1 MTTTPSEDPRIQAG
15 YRILA
20 DLRDEIT
27 RADAKATVLVAV
39 LGMTAGALGALRAD
53 RDWGHSPP
61 STAAALL
68 WWLGALS
75 LIVALFALL
84 LAVVPRYRRS
94 RWEAGQPLTYFGD
107 VRRAALVGELD
118 TALSA
123 TGRAPAEALLVALA
137 ETSRIAARKH
147 LWVRAGLIA
156 FATAAVLLPGSLLF
170 S

>member
-1 MTTTPSEDPRIQAG
+1 MTAPAPEDPRVQAG

-39 LGMTAGALGALRAD
+39 LGVSTGALGALRSD
-53 RDWGHSPP
+53 RGWDHSPP
-61 STAAALL
+61 SAVAALL
-68 WWLGALS
+68 WWLGVSS
-75 LIVALFALL
+75 LIAALFALL

-94 RWEAGQPLTYFGD
+94 RWEAGRPLTYFAD
-107 VRRAALVGELD
+107 VRRAARAGELD

-123 TGRAPAEALLVALA
+123 TGRAPAEALLIALA

-156 FATAAVLLPGSLLF
+156 FAAAAVLLPGALLV